1 MQMNNAYPKY
11 SPDPS
16 GCIFFIILHPTMA
29 DIQTKASIITFPI
42 FHLPVNPVE
51 SWLFVDYT
59 TSICLSPTF
68 VNSFVDFF
76 NIFIDFPM
84 PAIYNV
90 NQKRGD
96 GMNRRIKEIRSA
108 LGLTQQE
115 FADRLSLKRNTIA
128 TYEMGK
134 ASPSDRTIND
144 ICEKYNVSETW
155 LRTGKGEMFNELPEE
170 DEVAAYVSELLE
182 DDEGNP
188 LYDIIKEIMHTYSEL
203 TPKSQ
208 EVIRDF
214 SAQLLKNLKE
224 KGD

>member
-1 MQMNNAYPKY
+1 
-11 SPDPS
+11 
-16 GCIFFIILHPTMA
+16 
-29 DIQTKASIITFPI
+29 
-42 FHLPVNPVE
+42 
-51 SWLFVDYT
+51 
-59 TSICLSPTF
+59 
-68 VNSFVDFF
+68 
-76 NIFIDFPM
+76 
-84 PAIYNV
+84 
-90 NQKRGD
+90 
-96 GMNRRIKEIRSA
+96 MNRRIKEIRSA

>member
-1 MQMNNAYPKY
+1 MNK
-11 SPDPS
+11 
-16 GCIFFIILHPTMA
+16 
-29 DIQTKASIITFPI
+29 
-42 FHLPVNPVE
+42 
-51 SWLFVDYT
+51 
-59 TSICLSPTF
+59 
-68 VNSFVDFF
+68 
-76 NIFIDFPM
+76 
-84 PAIYNV
+84 
-90 NQKRGD
+90 
-96 GMNRRIKEIRSA
+96 RIKEIRSA
-108 LGLTQQE
+108 LTLTQQE

-144 ICEKYNVSETW
+144 ICEKYNVNEGW
-155 LRTGKGEMFNELPEE
+155 LRTGVGEMFNDLPEE
-170 DEVAAYVSELLE
+170 DEVAAYVSDLLD
-182 DDEGNP
+182 DDEKNP

>member
-1 MQMNNAYPKY
+1 
-11 SPDPS
+11 
-16 GCIFFIILHPTMA
+16 
-29 DIQTKASIITFPI
+29 
-42 FHLPVNPVE
+42 
-51 SWLFVDYT
+51 
-59 TSICLSPTF
+59 
-68 VNSFVDFF
+68 
-76 NIFIDFPM
+76 
-84 PAIYNV
+84 
-90 NQKRGD
+90 
-96 GMNRRIKEIRSA
+96 MNRRIKEIRSA

-144 ICEKYNVSETW
+144 ICEKYNVNETW

-214 SAQLLKNLKE
+214 SARLLENLKE

>member
-1 MQMNNAYPKY
+1 
-11 SPDPS
+11 
-16 GCIFFIILHPTMA
+16 
-29 DIQTKASIITFPI
+29 
-42 FHLPVNPVE
+42 
-51 SWLFVDYT
+51 
-59 TSICLSPTF
+59 
-68 VNSFVDFF
+68 
-76 NIFIDFPM
+76 
-84 PAIYNV
+84 
-90 NQKRGD
+90 
-96 GMNRRIKEIRSA
+96 MNRRIKEIRSA

-144 ICEKYNVSETW
+144 ICDKYNVNETW

-208 EVIRDF
+208 EAIRDF
-214 SAQLLKNLKE
+214 SAHLLKNLKE

>member
-1 MQMNNAYPKY
+1 MN
-11 SPDPS
+11 
-16 GCIFFIILHPTMA
+16 
-29 DIQTKASIITFPI
+29 
-42 FHLPVNPVE
+42 E
-51 SWLFVDYT
+51 
-59 TSICLSPTF
+59 
-68 VNSFVDFF
+68 
-76 NIFIDFPM
+76 
-84 PAIYNV
+84 
-90 NQKRGD
+90 
-96 GMNRRIKEIRSA
+96 RIKELRKT
-108 LGLTQQE
+108 LKLTQQE

-134 ASPSDRTIND
+134 AIPSDRTIND
-144 ICEKYNVSETW
+144 ICEKYNVNEDW
-155 LRTGKGEMFNELPEE
+155 LRNGDGEMFNELPKE
-170 DEVAAYVSELLE
+170 DEVAAYVSGLLE

>member
-1 MQMNNAYPKY
+1 
-11 SPDPS
+11 
-16 GCIFFIILHPTMA
+16 
-29 DIQTKASIITFPI
+29 
-42 FHLPVNPVE
+42 
-51 SWLFVDYT
+51 
-59 TSICLSPTF
+59 
-68 VNSFVDFF
+68 
-76 NIFIDFPM
+76 
-84 PAIYNV
+84 
-90 NQKRGD
+90 
-96 GMNRRIKEIRSA
+96 MNRRIKEIRSA

-144 ICEKYNVSETW
+144 ICDKYNVNETW
-155 LRTGKGEMFNELPEE
+155 LRTGKGGMFNELPEE

-224 KGD
+224 KGY